1 MLGSAPGAARDHQ
14 APDDEERYEAREHY
28 GAIAYSPS
36 TRAHGWSYDYG
47 SRGEAER
54 RARDQ
59 CNRHLDDRQAE
70 DCVVPVWFRN
80 ACGAL
85 AVGDDGYG
93 SGWGV
98 SRKAAETFAI
108 QSCGRYSGGCSI
120 IRWVCTTK

>member
-1 MLGSAPGAARDHQ
+1 MAPTTARDQ
-14 APDDEERYEAREHY
+14 DVPDGENYEARAYY

-36 TRAHGWSYDYG
+36 TRAHGWAYDYG
-47 SRGEAER
+47 SRGEAEQ
-54 RARDQ
+54 RALDQ
-59 CNRHLDDRQAE
+59 CNRHSDDRHAE

-85 AVGDDGYG
+85 AVGSEGYG

-108 QSCGRYSGGCSI
+108 QSCSRYSGECSI
-120 IRWVCTTK
+120 VRWVCTAK